1 MWEYPTQQASATW
14 RALDTSS
21 PSSFPVGLLGF
32 GKMAT
37 AVARVLTELGYP
49 VTAFA
54 KHARQADGIQ
64 VLTGQDGLD
73 RVVLYR
79 QA

>member
-1 MWEYPTQQASATW
+1 M
-14 RALDTSS
+14 
-21 PSSFPVGLLGF
+21 GF